1 MSKVFIIGA
10 NGKVGKNL
18 VNVLNEKKEHDVAVG
33 LRKEEQFSYFEDKGV
48 QPIHLNLEDDIETI
62 TEAIKGFDIVVFTA
76 GSGGHTG
83 PDKTLMIDLDGA
95 AKAVEASEKNA
106 VKQFIMVSSIDS
118 DRRDYWK
125 PESMKPYFIA
135 KHYADRILKESKLN
149 YTILRPGVLSDEK
162 GTGKITTDPSGSETS
177 RIPREDVARVIDA
190 SIGNEKAYRK
200 IVTLLEGDTP
210 IETLYK

>member
-18 VNVLNEKKEHDVAVG
+18 VNVLNEKKEHDVTVG
-33 LRKEEQFSYFEDKGV
+33 LRKEEQFADFEGKGV
-48 QPIHLNLEDDIETI
+48 TPTYLNLEDEIQTIAETI
-62 TEAIKGFDIVVFTA
+62 KGHDVIVFSA

-83 PDKTLMIDLDGA
+83 LDKTMMIDLDGA
-95 AKAVEASEKNA
+95 AKAVDAAEKSGA
-106 VKQFIMVSSIDS
+106 KQFIMVSSIDS

-125 PESMKPYFIA
+125 PEGMVPYFIA
-135 KHYADRILKESKLN
+135 KHYADRIIKESDLN

-162 GTGKITTDPSGSETS
+162 GTGKVRTDTTDSENST
-177 RIPREDVARVIDA
+177 IPREDVARVIEE
-190 SIGNEKAYRK
+190 SIGNQRAYRK

-210 IETLYK
+210 INELY

>member
-62 TEAIKGFDIVVFTA
+62 TEAIKEFDVVVFTA

-95 AKAVEASEKNA
+95 AKAVEA
-106 VKQFIMVSSIDS
+106 
-118 DRRDYWK
+118 
-125 PESMKPYFIA
+125 
-135 KHYADRILKESKLN
+135 L
-149 YTILRPGVLSDEK
+149 
-162 GTGKITTDPSGSETS
+162 
-177 RIPREDVARVIDA
+177 
-190 SIGNEKAYRK
+190 
-200 IVTLLEGDTP
+200 
-210 IETLYK
+210 